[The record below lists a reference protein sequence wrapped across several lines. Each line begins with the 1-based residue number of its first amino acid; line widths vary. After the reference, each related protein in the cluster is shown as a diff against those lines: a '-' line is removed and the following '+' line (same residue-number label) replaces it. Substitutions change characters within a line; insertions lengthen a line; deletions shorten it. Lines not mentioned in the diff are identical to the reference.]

1 MRLRVAA
8 DGGDPFVDYALDLAG
23 GWLGHDLEL
32 AAPGDGPVDILHGDA
47 GERPA
52 RLRIPRVARYT
63 ADDVPCPEPP
73 RAGDPPPD
81 DTLPFD
87 LFAAMRFWLADEAH
101 EDERDPASF
110 DARGRLLARASAG
123 ARTGTLERPVVNA
136 YLLHLRRHVE
146 ARLDAPARRALPA
159 GRRCVVALSHDVD
172 RPIDPRDPRTEIGLA
187 LRGAL
192 RGVRPAEAAENAAR
206 RVARSGIALATREG
220 RHWLFDEV
228 VAEEARR
235 GFRSAFY
242 FAATHRYARGG
253 HANDVGYDLR
263 SPRMRAVA
271 RSLRERGTEVGLH
284 IGYLAGGDATAI
296 ARERAIAEEASG
308 GPVAGARHHY
318 FMPHPFWAALE
329 AHGRAGLRYD
339 TSVGFNE
346 APGYRLGIALPFRPF
361 NPLTGRAVS
370 CVQVPTFAMDA
381 ALFAAPGTDADAAVA
396 HVERLVAALKAAEGV
411 ASLDWHDYSSYPG
424 SRSHAAW
431 GRAYLG
437 VLDLLAADP
446 EVAVLRPDEA
456 AALAA

>member
-1 MRLRVAA
+1 M
-8 DGGDPFVDYALDLAG
+8 
-23 GWLGHDLEL
+23 
-32 AAPGDGPVDILHGDA
+32 
-47 GERPA
+47 
-52 RLRIPRVARYT
+52 
-63 ADDVPCPEPP
+63 
-73 RAGDPPPD
+73 
-81 DTLPFD
+81 
-87 LFAAMRFWLADEAH
+87 
-101 EDERDPASF
+101 
-110 DARGRLLARASAG
+110 
-123 ARTGTLERPVVNA
+123 
-136 YLLHLRRHVE
+136 
-146 ARLDAPARRALPA
+146 
-159 GRRCVVALSHDVD
+159 
-172 RPIDPRDPRTEIGLA
+172 
-187 LRGAL
+187 
-192 RGVRPAEAAENAAR
+192 
-206 RVARSGIALATREG
+206 
-220 RHWLFDEV
+220 
-228 VAEEARR
+228 
-235 GFRSAFY
+235 
-242 FAATHRYARGG
+242 
-253 HANDVGYDLR
+253 
-263 SPRMRAVA
+263 
-271 RSLRERGTEVGLH
+271 
-284 IGYLAGGDATAI
+284 
-296 ARERAIAEEASG
+296 
-308 GPVAGARHHY
+308 AGARHHY